1 MILFSKWLDELE
13 NRDTESGVKVIK
25 EELEQFVQDKF
36 LEELKRKELEGKI
49 AKSVELARV
58 NIKNKLALRIAEHY
72 NKASK
77 AK

>member
-49 AKSVELARV
+49 AKSVELARA

>member
-1 MILFSKWLDELE
+1 M
-13 NRDTESGVKVIK
+13 
-25 EELEQFVQDKF
+25 QDKF

-49 AKSVELARV
+49 AKSVELARA

-77 AK
+77 AKWSIVQFTIIK

>member
-49 AKSVELARV
+49 AKSVELARA
-58 NIKNKLALRIAEHY
+58 NIKNKLAQRIAEHY